1 MIELINIIT
10 KLPKELCE
18 IIYLFMI
25 NDYKQRTKVKMLHFY
40 KKEKFLVKMISKQ
53 LDADILKMELYSSRN
68 IHMKM
73 FKYHYLDFVDSY
85 FNENIILY
93 ELQIKN
99 YTLIYDLEFSIKT
112 NNITLFKT
120 LFHNSLYKYISMYYI
135 TLVLMY
141 NHFEILIE
149 MYNLYKELN
158 SFNFYISK
166 LDYTIHLSKFK
177 QSKIINW
184 INNTFYLDYSDY
196 YYKPKN

>member
-1 MIELINIIT
+1 MIGIINIIT

-25 NDYKQRTKVKMLHFY
+25 NDYKQKTKVKMLRFY
-40 KKEKFLVKMISKQ
+40 EKEKYLVMMISKQ
-53 LDADILKMELYSSRN
+53 LDADNIKMELYSSRN

-73 FKYHYLDFVDSY
+73 FKYHYLDFVDTY

-99 YTLIYDLEFSIKT
+99 YTLIYDIEFSIKT
-112 NNITLFKT
+112 NNLTLFKT
-120 LFHNSLYKYISMYYI
+120 LFNNSLYKYISMYHI

-141 NHFEILIE
+141 NHYDMLIL
-149 MYNLYKELN
+149 MYNLFLELN
-158 SFNFYISK
+158 TFNFYISK
-166 LDYTIHLSKFK
+166 LDYTMHLSKFK
-177 QSKIINW
+177 KSKIINW
-184 INNTFYLDYSDY
+184 INNELYLDYSDY